1 MPPRSR
7 RKQRA
12 PRCMWAVAEVTRR
25 RRQTV
30 WESSS
35 MTPMLHLHRMP
46 RRIRHELLAKSNFE
60 AGTPP
65 VVPPQPPVAIVL
77 LRWSNHGA
85 NLSRSWDPRMDG
97 SWVWISSV
105 MPHGHAYP
113 CMGPQLEL
121 PGSSIQNLEMD
132 YSYTC
137 RFSGWNP
144 SAGGPWKL
152 CIPEIKLQYYTS
164 LRSLGPRPRDGW
176 HVATVTTSV

>member
-30 WESSS
+30 SGSSS
-35 MTPMLHLHRMP
+35 MSPMLHLHRMP

-60 AGTPP
+60 ARTPP

-105 MPHGHAYP
+105 MPHGHAWCP
-113 CMGPQLEL
+113 SWHCPAAEFRIMKWTTAIRVVSQVESISRGSLEAMHT
-121 PGSSIQNLEMD
+121 GTGNQI
-132 YSYTC
+132 T
-137 RFSGWNP
+137 
-144 SAGGPWKL
+144 
-152 CIPEIKLQYYTS
+152 
-164 LRSLGPRPRDGW
+164 RP
-176 HVATVTTSV
+176 